1 MRWRSLTAI
10 SCQSEGKKE
19 GGQRSSLVK
28 TPKGGGEKRKKSEGV
43 DQRWRG
49 SQVEE
54 SSLESSS
61 VKES

>member
-28 TPKGGGEKRKKSEGV
+28 TPKGGGKKERSRRELINDG
-43 DQRWRG
+43 
-49 SQVEE
+49 EE
-54 SSLESSS
+54 ARSRRAAS
-61 VKES
+61 KAAA

>member
-1 MRWRSLTAI
+1 MPV
-10 SCQSEGKKE
+10 GGKE
-19 GGQRSSLVK
+19 GGRTEVEFGEDAQ
-28 TPKGGGEKRKKSEGV
+28 GGGEKRKKSEGV